1 MNFPR
6 EGIRTK
12 HFLLRPILIE
22 DSEILWDY
30 QLRNRA
36 HLKPWEP
43 LRDDAFYTLNAVR
56 QRLAEMTRQMDTN
69 QALYLVLIDP
79 ECGQMLG
86 ECNFTHIMRGAF
98 NACYLGFSLDQKAQG
113 KGLMREALQLA
124 IKHMFEVEQL
134 HRIMANY
141 RPENTRSG
149 SVLKR
154 LGFEEEGRARAYLKI
169 NGQWADHILTAL
181 INDRL

>member
-43 LRDDAFYTLNAVR
+43 LRDDAFYTLNTVR

-69 QALYLVLIDP
+69 QALYLVLLDP

-124 IKHMFEVEQL
+124 ITHMFEVEQL

-149 SVLKR
+149 SLLKR
-154 LGFEEEGRARAYLKI
+154 LGFEEEGCARAYLKI